1 MEMKDILDIDMG
13 FEDEQLT
20 LYLEN
25 IKKFDDD
32 AFNMG
37 TAGRIYSGHAGN
49 SVNIKENLTNQR
61 GQTAMP
67 TTVRTSPVKGYE
79 EGLQRSPPFGQL

>member
-25 IKKFDDD
+25 IKGKNEDD
-32 AFNMG
+32 FNLMSA
-37 TAGRIYSGHAGN
+37 TKT
-49 SVNIKENLTNQR
+49 VNINENLSLNQR
-61 GQTAMP
+61 GSYTAVP
-67 TTVRTSPVKGYE
+67 SIRTSPMKG
-79 EGLQRSPPFGQL
+79 

>member
-25 IKKFDDD
+25 IKGKNEDD
-32 AFNMG
+32 FNLMSA
-37 TAGRIYSGHAGN
+37 TKT
-49 SVNIKENLTNQR
+49 VNINENLSLNQR
-61 GQTAMP
+61 ASYTAAP
-67 TTVRTSPVKGYE
+67 SIRTSPLKG
-79 EGLQRSPPFGQL
+79 